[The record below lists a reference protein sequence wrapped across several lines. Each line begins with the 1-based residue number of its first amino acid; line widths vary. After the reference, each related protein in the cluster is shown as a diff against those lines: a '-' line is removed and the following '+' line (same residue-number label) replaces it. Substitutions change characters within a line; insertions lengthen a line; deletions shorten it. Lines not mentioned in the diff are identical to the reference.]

1 MSSNYIRVMDFG
13 SLRDFILP
21 KSINNNHNM
30 AGF

>member
-21 KSINNNHNM
+21 KSRWGQPKCDH
-30 AGF
+30 